1 MHFGHFNFLQAFLE
15 CTVGAMLAGFWVGV
29 IELLTRLLLN
39 VSSNDF
45 DRRNKFRLFSKF
57 VRFLLSSSLLF
68 SIDFDSSSYEDKEDS
83 ESSWFLIAV
92 SVVFGLLSESESSSS
107 GIFFVLYRFFNFS
120 TIRLN
125 WIIE

>member
-1 MHFGHFNFLQAFLE
+1 M
-15 CTVGAMLAGFWVGV
+15 GV

-83 ESSWFLIAV
+83 ESS
-92 SVVFGLLSESESSSS
+92 
-107 GIFFVLYRFFNFS
+107 
-120 TIRLN
+120 
-125 WIIE
+125 